1 MENTVLTQ
9 TDKTLNQDSLLLAS
23 LIVKDV
29 NRLMRCIHVIVS
41 VLVRYGTV
49 AVSISNCLTGCIAPA
64 TAMKH
69 PMHAHRVE
77 VSLQGI
83 SIAKLPLA
91 G

>member
-9 TDKTLNQDSLLLAS
+9 PDRTRNQDSLLLAS

-29 NRLMRCIHVIVS
+29 NRLIRCIHVIVS

-49 AVSISNCLTGCIAPA
+49 AVSISNCLTRCLAPA

-69 PMHAHRVE
+69 PTHAQRVE

-83 SIAKLPLA
+83 SIAKLSLA

>member
-9 TDKTLNQDSLLLAS
+9 TDKTLDQDSLLLAS

-29 NRLMRCIHVIVS
+29 GRLIRCIHAIVS

-64 TAMKH
+64 TAMEYH
-69 PMHAHRVE
+69 TRAQRVE
-77 VSLQGI
+77 VSLQSI
-83 SIAKLPLA
+83 SVAKLPLA

>member
-9 TDKTLNQDSLLLAS
+9 TDKTLDHNSLLLAS

-29 NRLMRCIHVIVS
+29 NRLIRCIRAIVS

-69 PMHAHRVE
+69 PTHAQRVE
-77 VSLQGI
+77 DSLRGI

-91 G
+91 S

>member
-1 MENTVLTQ
+1 MQNTALTQ
-9 TDKTLNQDSLLLAS
+9 TDKTLDQDSLLLAS

-29 NRLMRCIHVIVS
+29 NRLIRCIHAIVS
-41 VLVRYGTV
+41 VLVRYGMV
-49 AVSISNCLTGCIAPA
+49 AVSISNCLTGCIACA

-69 PMHAHRVE
+69 PAHAQRVA
-77 VSLQGI
+77 VSLQGV

>member
-9 TDKTLNQDSLLLAS
+9 TDKTLDQNSLLLAS

-29 NRLMRCIHVIVS
+29 NRLIRCIHAIVS

-49 AVSISNCLTGCIAPA
+49 AVSISNCLTGCIVPA
-64 TAMKH
+64 TAMQH
-69 PMHAHRVE
+69 PTYAQRVE
-77 VSLQGI
+77 ASLQGI
-83 SIAKLPLA
+83 SVAKLPLA

>member
-9 TDKTLNQDSLLLAS
+9 TDKSLDHASLLLAS

-29 NRLMRCIHVIVS
+29 HRLIRGIHAIVS
-41 VLVRYGTV
+41 VLVRYATI
-49 AVSISNCLTGCIAPA
+49 AVSITNWLRGSILPA
-64 TAMKH
+64 TALE
-69 PMHAHRVE
+69 HRKYAQRIE